1 MDPAGSEIILAG
13 HGRAGLVRLSRPAA
27 LNALTR
33 GMIRELEA
41 FYHRCAKDP
50 HIYGI
55 VMEAEGKAFSAG
67 GDIRAIRDCCLNSL
81 EDADRFFAEEYQ
93 HNWTLQ
99 CFRKPHVALING
111 ITMGGGIGISLYG
124 THRAAGENMT
134 FAMPETG
141 IGFFPDIG
149 ASWFLPRMPGM
160 TGMYLGLTG
169 RVCNRADAYY
179 TGVATHCIPAS
190 QFETIKAAMI
200 EGEPIDPVADGL
212 HEHPGQST
220 LEKLQEPIG
229 RIFAS
234 SSLDDILRGL
244 EREQGPWRAWARETL
259 ETLSKRSPLALKVTF
274 EHLKR
279 GRNYKNLKE
288 ALIVEYRLAARM
300 IRQPDFLEGVRAV
313 ILDGDRSPKW
323 RPSSLNEV
331 SGEFVQSL
339 FEPLPGGGLQL
350 TDSWTPP
357 ARS

>member
-1 MDPAGSEIILAG
+1 MDPAGSEIILAE

-81 EDADRFFAEEYQ
+81 EGADRFFAEEYQ

-99 CFRKPHVALING
+99 RFRK
-111 ITMGGGIGISLYG
+111 
-124 THRAAGENMT
+124 
-134 FAMPETG
+134 
-141 IGFFPDIG
+141 
-149 ASWFLPRMPGM
+149 MPGM